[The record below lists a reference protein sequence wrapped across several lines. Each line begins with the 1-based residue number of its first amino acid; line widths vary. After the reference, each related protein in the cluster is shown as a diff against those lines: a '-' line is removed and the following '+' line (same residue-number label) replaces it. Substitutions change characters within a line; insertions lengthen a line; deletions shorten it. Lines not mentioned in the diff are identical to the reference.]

1 LGIQSLYWVSL
12 VLGGLAV
19 LVLVLYVLSYFIEG
33 MSRLTAVALRA
44 AVPLALLAGAAY
56 LIYRIASGT
65 LQ

>member
-1 LGIQSLYWVSL
+1 MQNLYWVSL

-19 LVLVLYVLSYFIEG
+19 LVLLVYVLSYFIEG
-33 MSRLTAVALRA
+33 LSGVTAVALRA